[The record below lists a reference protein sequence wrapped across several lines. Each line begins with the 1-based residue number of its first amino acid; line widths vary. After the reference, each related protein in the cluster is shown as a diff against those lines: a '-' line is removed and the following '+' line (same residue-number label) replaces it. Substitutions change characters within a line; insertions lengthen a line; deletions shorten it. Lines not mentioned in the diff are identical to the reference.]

1 MTGSESPPGAGS
13 VSKRAYLVSELL
25 DLAQALPTGAAIPSE
40 RDLAAR
46 YGVSR
51 MTLRQAIEDLVR
63 DGYLIRR
70 HGAGTF
76 VGKPRIAKQFSIT
89 SFSEDM
95 KARGLT
101 ASSRVLS
108 IRRGPAGA
116 RMGSRLKV
124 SPDEVVLVVAR
135 LRLADGEPMALEW
148 LHVPDRLVPGL
159 TTADLE
165 RQSFYHLLADNYG
178 IAIDGGHQTI
188 EPTVTDQEESRLLGV
203 ALHSPALFVERV
215 AWTADHEPVEF
226 TLSLYRGDRYKF
238 AVDLTR
244 PSIRPRVG

>member
-1 MTGSESPPGAGS
+1 MTGSDSPPGVGA
-13 VSKRAYLVSELL
+13 VSKRDYLVSELL
-25 DLAQALPTGAAIPSE
+25 DLAQTLPTGSAIPSE
-40 RDLAAR
+40 RDLAGR

-76 VGKPRIAKQFSIT
+76 VGKPKIAKQFSIT

-95 KARGLT
+95 NARGLA

-116 RMGSRLKV
+116 RLAGRLQV
-124 SPDEVVLVVAR
+124 PPDEVVLVVTR
-135 LRLADGEPMALEW
+135 LRLADDEPMALEW

-159 TTADLE
+159 TEADLE
-165 RQSFYHLLADNYG
+165 RESFYRILADIYG

-215 AWTADHEPVEF
+215 AWTAKHEPVEF
-226 TLSLYRGDRYKF
+226 VRSLYRGDRYKF

-244 PSIRPRVG
+244 PTIRRRIG